1 MWISRTGIVAS
12 SGGSMDADA
21 LAFITAATITDNTQK
36 SAVNKL
42 VKDLKTANV
51 WTKMKAVYP
60 FVGGTDASHK
70 YNLKDARDLDAAYRL
85 VFNGG
90 GTHSATGYLPNGTTS
105 YADTKLIPSSILTS
119 SNLHI
124 SYYSRTDSVLP
135 DMMGLQDDNVNN
147 GSQIYFQAN
156 KTTDI
161 YSAINTDANRI
172 NVSSTNTTGY
182 YVVSRITSTNLKAY
196 KNGSQV
202 GSNVSNSTSYSA
214 NIPMY
219 LGAFNYKPPGGAS
232 LIQYGNKECAFASIG
247 DGLTS
252 AEATAFYNAVNSFQV
267 ALSRNV

>member
-1 MWISRTGIVAS
+1 MIINPYIL
-12 SGGSMDADA
+12 GGWDTDA
-21 LAFITAATITDNTQK
+21 LAFITASAITDNTQK
-36 SAVNKL
+36 SAVNQL

-51 WTKMKAVYP
+51 WSKMKALYP
-60 FVGGTDASHK
+60 MVGGTDASHK
-70 YNLKDARDLDAAYRL
+70 YNLKDPRDLDAAYRL

-135 DMMGLQDDNVNN
+135 DMMGLQDDDVNN

-219 LGAFNYKPPGGAS
+219 LGAFNYKYPGGAS
-232 LIQYGNKECAFASIG
+232 VIQYGNKECAFASIG

-252 AEATAFYNAVNSFQV
+252 AEATALSTAVQNFNTTLGRQV
-267 ALSRNV
+267 